1 MNMEINMNAVKNAI
15 IHRILTGRLDLLDT
29 YGLDLVES
37 AVDFQAD
44 IVGEVN
50 EIGTSDVSCWVN
62 SVEAWCC
69 GHRIVYV

>member
-15 IHRILTGRLDLLDT
+15 IHRILTGRVDLLNT

-44 IVGEVN
+44 MVGEVE

-62 SVEAWCC
+62 SIENFLVH
-69 GHRIVYV
+69 G